1 MHILSIQYLKSFII
15 HFLVHVNIE
24 LMIHQVTLTVGSNNQ
39 QAGPQNGRDGAG
51 RRRRNDDGGHGGS
64 PIGAGLK
71 MI

>member
-1 MHILSIQYLKSFII
+1 
-15 HFLVHVNIE
+15 
-24 LMIHQVTLTVGSNNQ
+24 MIHQVTLTVGSNNQ

-51 RRRRNDDGGHGGS
+51 RRRRNDDGGHGGHGGS